1 MMNDVQCEQ
10 LVVVVLLDDIVF
22 KDDEKHMKLT
32 SVFDGNGRTRD

>member
-10 LVVVVLLDDIVF
+10 LVAVVLLEDLF
-22 KDDEKHMKLT
+22 KEDEKHMKLT